1 MSKLQ
6 IILLS
11 IIALVLLVLTL
22 TTWGS
27 VGSILCIFCLI
38 IMVSALLY
46 RKLVLERDDD
56 DFKMELKENP
66 LGQFT

>member
-1 MSKLQ
+1 MGKLQ
-6 IILLS
+6 IILLAAV
-11 IIALVLLVLTL
+11 ALVLLVLTI

-27 VGSILCIFCLI
+27 VGSALCVFCLI

-56 DFKMELKENP
+56 DFKMEL
-66 LGQFT
+66 